1 MVIGVGV
8 GDDEASLATVF
19 ESGTVRRLV
28 VVGCEWANG
37 ELGIRVR
44 LRAEVRD

>member
-1 MVIGVGV
+1 VVTGVGV
-8 GDDEASLATVF
+8 GDGEASLATAF
-19 ESGTVRRLV
+19 ESGAALV

-44 LRAEVRD
+44 LRAGVRD